1 MGIEQRTEQFGY
13 GERMLFEFI
22 EHVAALTGEGKID
35 VAFVIMSEGTA
46 QVMLVS
52 RPRNIF
58 EAWGANNPVCS
69 QMVPADILSLPMQQ
83 RIMASFSVML

>member
-1 MGIEQRTEQFGY
+1 MCVCSDGTCAVSSGTMGIEQRTEQFGY

-46 QVMLVS
+46 QVMLVFQTAQYFRS
-52 RPRNIF
+52 M
-58 EAWGANNPVCS
+58 GG
-69 QMVPADILSLPMQQ
+69 
-83 RIMASFSVML
+83 

>member
-22 EHVAALTGEGKID
+22 EHVATLTGEGKID
-35 VAFVIMSEGTA
+35 VAFVIMSEGTT
-46 QVMLVS
+46 QVMLVFQTAQYFRS
-52 RPRNIF
+52 M
-58 EAWGANNPVCS
+58 GANNPVCS